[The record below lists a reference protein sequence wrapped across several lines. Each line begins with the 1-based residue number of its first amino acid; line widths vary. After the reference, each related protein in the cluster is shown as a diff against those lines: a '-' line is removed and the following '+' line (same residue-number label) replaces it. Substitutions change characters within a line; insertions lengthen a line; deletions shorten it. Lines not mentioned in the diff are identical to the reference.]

1 VIGYIAVMV
10 LLFLIFFGGFIVH
23 VVTVA
28 RAKRKGK
35 VFNI

>member
-1 VIGYIAVMV
+1 MIGYFLVLAV
-10 LLFLIFFGGFIVH
+10 LFVIFFGGFIVH

-35 VFNI
+35 VFTI